1 MMDAGRNAFRHCPD
15 RGGLSASFVRTGPTV
30 MDSTMT
36 RSLILAAFAAF
47 LGVATTGT
55 ATFANSVPG
64 DAMAIPM
71 CEVLEL
77 AHESSCAELDGLDIN
92 VASFATES
100 DDVTGSIAPA
110 GDTEASTSEPV
121 LQ

>member
-1 MMDAGRNAFRHCPD
+1 
-15 RGGLSASFVRTGPTV
+15 
-30 MDSTMT
+30 MT

-77 AHESSCAELDGLDIN
+77 AHESSCAELEGLDTIF
-92 VASFATES
+92 ASLATDS
-100 DDVTGSIAPA
+100 GDVTGSIAPA
-110 GDTEASTSEPV
+110 GDTEASTAEPV